1 MRRTIALTIA
11 SFTVLVFGLG
21 LIASSYAQVTGR
33 IFRVHVISS
42 FGTSFGDCFRFDV
55 PSPGLLTIDGLGQT
69 ITYRLGQLNQVPTSF
84 KAVSRFGQPLSIMF
98 SGDEIIALQQLNGE
112 ALSEFGN
119 TFVFSGLQTATCVPG
134 VVTSAATGNPYT
146 H

>member
-21 LIASSYAQVTGR
+21 LIASTYAQVTGR
-33 IFRVHVISS
+33 TFRVHVISS

-55 PSPGLLTIDGLGQT
+55 PSPGSLTIDGLGQT

-98 SGDEIIALQQLNGE
+98 YGEEIEALEVLTGE
-112 ALSEFGN
+112 AVNEFGN
-119 TFVFSGLQTATCVPG
+119 TFVFAGTEVPSCSLAAEL
-134 VVTSAATGNPYT
+134 VVGNPYQQ
-146 H
+146 

>member
-1 MRRTIALTIA
+1 
-11 SFTVLVFGLG
+11 
-21 LIASSYAQVTGR
+21 
-33 IFRVHVISS
+33 
-42 FGTSFGDCFRFDV
+42 
-55 PSPGLLTIDGLGQT
+55 
-69 ITYRLGQLNQVPTSF
+69 
-84 KAVSRFGQPLSIMF
+84 MF

-112 ALSEFGN
+112 ALSEFGD